1 MPIEY
6 TIILSIVTAGIAL
19 MGVATGRTTLRR
31 LQQQDNK
38 AEGASMA
45 TIQAQLDHIDR
56 NIISMGNSMEN
67 IRVDIKEQFERVVR
81 VEESAKQAHKRL
93 DELMGRKG
101 AG

>member
-38 AEGASMA
+38 QKV
-45 TIQAQLDHIDR
+45 QAWRLSKR
-56 NIISMGNSMEN
+56 N
-67 IRVDIKEQFERVVR
+67 
-81 VEESAKQAHKRL
+81 
-93 DELMGRKG
+93 
-101 AG
+101 